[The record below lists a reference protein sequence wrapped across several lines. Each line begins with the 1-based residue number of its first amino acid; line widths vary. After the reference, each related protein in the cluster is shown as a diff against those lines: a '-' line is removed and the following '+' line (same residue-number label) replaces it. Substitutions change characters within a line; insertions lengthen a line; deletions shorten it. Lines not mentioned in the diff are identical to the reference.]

1 MTAMVEADPATLH
14 RGLLPMFAPMTRDL
28 TGWSARIATLLRG
41 FGPYV
46 LIELLL
52 PGGSLIAVLL
62 WLYRR
67 RRMGQMYVTQGR
79 NTAQSESGDCLSRK
93 RQTPSANRRTC
104 SPPREAHVTLRL
116 MNIGDEGVTPQF
128 SPQTSGHD
136 VFPRLQFE
144 AVDILGREHM
154 RHSFSIATPAAVVL
168 AIAAA
173 LSLTGCG
180 GSAAAAQ
187 AAAAPP
193 PPQVDVAQ
201 VVARKVTE
209 FDEFTGR
216 FEAVERVEVR
226 PRVSGYIASVN
237 FAEGREVKKGEV
249 LFVIDPRP
257 YEADYKHAKAQLD
270 QARSQSVLA
279 KSERERATKL
289 LQAHAISQEEYD
301 TRVAGLQ
308 QADANVEAA
317 QAALD
322 TAALNLSFT
331 RVTAPISGR
340 ISRALVTE
348 GNLVSA
354 GQTML
359 TTLVSLDPIY
369 VRFDGDEQAYLKYI
383 KLARENAAAHAHA
396 GVNAKTAA
404 GGGKS
409 VAGSGL
415 AKANSSAAQVEP
427 GEAGAEVMV
436 GLADEAGYPHQGVM
450 VFVDNELDPTT
461 GTIRGRARLD
471 NHDRA
476 FTPGLFAR
484 VKLMGSNQYDALL
497 INDSAIGTDQTVRY
511 VLVVGAD
518 NKVQYRPVKLGPI
531 VDGLRVVTDGLKP
544 GETIVVNGLQRVRP
558 GSAVNPERVAM
569 GERERGDKPQ
579 TLFARNSRLAANTRA
594 GNAVSNT
601 SAGAK
606 AGATEADT
614 RAAAGASATPT
625 ANLDSSSA
633 QNATTVHAD
642 GSAKP
647 AKAAK
652 ASDRHRSHVALN
664 TRDAQRPNRDAA
676 SSND

>member
-1 MTAMVEADPATLH
+1 
-14 RGLLPMFAPMTRDL
+14 
-28 TGWSARIATLLRG
+28 
-41 FGPYV
+41 
-46 LIELLL
+46 
-52 PGGSLIAVLL
+52 
-62 WLYRR
+62 
-67 RRMGQMYVTQGR
+67 
-79 NTAQSESGDCLSRK
+79 
-93 RQTPSANRRTC
+93 
-104 SPPREAHVTLRL
+104 
-116 MNIGDEGVTPQF
+116 
-128 SPQTSGHD
+128 
-136 VFPRLQFE
+136 
-144 AVDILGREHM
+144 M
-154 RHSFSIATPAAVVL
+154 RHSLFIAAPAAAVL
-168 AIAAA
+168 AITAA
-173 LSLTGCG
+173 LSLSGCG

-216 FEAVERVEVR
+216 FEAVERVEIR

-237 FAEGREVKKGEV
+237 FAEGREVKKGDV

-317 QAALD
+317 QAAVD
-322 TAALNLSFT
+322 TSALNLSFT

-348 GNLVSA
+348 GNLVAS

-369 VRFDGDEQAYLKYI
+369 VRFDGDEQAYLKYT
-383 KLARENAAAHAHA
+383 KLARESAEAHAR
-396 GVNAKTAA
+396 AA
-404 GGGKS
+404 GKASTSSTRKGG
-409 VAGSGL
+409 GS
-415 AKANSSAAQVEP
+415 NTQQVEA

-436 GLADEAGYPHQGVM
+436 GLANEPGYPHQGVM

-461 GTIRGRARLD
+461 GTIRGRAKLE
-471 NHDRA
+471 NHDRV

-511 VLVVGAD
+511 VLVVGAE
-518 NKVQYRPVKLGPI
+518 NKVEYRPVKLGPI
-531 VDGLRVVTDGLKP
+531 IDGLRVITDGLKP

-558 GSAVNPERVAM
+558 GSPVNPERVAM
-569 GERERGDKPQ
+569 GERQRGDKPQ
-579 TLFARNSRLAANTRA
+579 TLYARNSKLA
-594 GNAVSNT
+594 SNT
-601 SAGAK
+601 AP
-606 AGATEADT
+606 TI
-614 RAAAGASATPT
+614 AAPISDASIEHSKPT
-625 ANLDSSSA
+625 NTHS
-633 QNATTVHAD
+633 
-642 GSAKP
+642 
-647 AKAAK
+647 
-652 ASDRHRSHVALN
+652 SHVALN
-664 TRDAQRPNRDAA
+664 STDAATHDSDDAA